1 MHVKNIKILF
11 VCIVVS
17 LVLFCG
23 KLTVCA
29 NVVYQNDNGFQVY
42 ISDDADLLTEQEEA
56 DLQKVMQPITEFGN
70 VAFKTTA
77 NNASSTEYFSEAYYK
92 ELWGRESGTIFV
104 IDMANRYL
112 YIYSDG
118 AVYRTITDAYADT
131 ITDNVY
137 TYATN
142 QQYYQCAA
150 KTFEQIGTVLEGGK
164 IAQPMKYASNAFLAV
179 IISFIILYFWVKIVS
194 ASKKPSKS
202 ELLLGMQTLQ
212 SMGAVQARF
221 THETK
226 TYSPQSSS
234 SGGGGGSSG
243 GGGGGGGG
251 HSF

>member
-1 MHVKNIKILF
+1 MRIKTVKILLA
-11 VCIVVS
+11 CIVVG

-29 NVVYQNDNGFQVY
+29 NVVYQNANGFQVY
-42 ISDDADLLTEQEEA
+42 ISDDADLLTEQEEKE
-56 DLQKVMQPITEFGN
+56 LEQVMQPITEFGN

-77 NNASSTEYFSEAYYK
+77 NNASSTEYFSESFYK

-142 QQYYQCAA
+142 QQYYQCAV

-194 ASKKPSKS
+194 VAKKPSKT

-212 SMGAVQARF
+212 SMGAVHAQF

-226 TYSPQSSS
+226 TYSPQS

-251 HSF
+251 GGHSF